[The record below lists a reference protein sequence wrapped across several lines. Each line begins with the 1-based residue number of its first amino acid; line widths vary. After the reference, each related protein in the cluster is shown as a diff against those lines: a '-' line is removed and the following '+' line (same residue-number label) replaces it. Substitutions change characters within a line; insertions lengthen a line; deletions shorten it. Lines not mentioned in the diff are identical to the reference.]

1 VKKYVYERGT
11 WHVWER
17 GEVHTVVWSE
27 NPRER
32 NYFEDLGVDGMK
44 MLKWIFR
51 VSIGKEWNGFIWLRI
66 LRSDGPL

>member
-1 VKKYVYERGT
+1 M
-11 WHVWER
+11 
-17 GEVHTVVWSE
+17 HTVVWSE

-51 VSIGKEWNGFIWLRI
+51 VSIGKHWNGFIWLRI